1 MSTFDEKRMMTI
13 FKITNFLSV
22 LGKIVLH
29 GVHEREA
36 GIRIAALQ
44 P

>member
-1 MSTFDEKRMMTI
+1 MSTFDEKR
-13 FKITNFLSV
+13 KITILKITEFFSV
-22 LGKIVLH
+22 LGETILN

-36 GIRIAALQ
+36 GIRIAALV